1 MSYNTLIVLLGTTLV
16 GMNAG
21 LVGSFAVLRGRAL
34 LGDVL
39 AHAALPGLC
48 LAFLWLLRR
57 SVPSM
62 LVGALATCLIGVL
75 LMTLLR
81 KTTRVKDD
89 AVMGV
94 IRSVFIGAGIV
105 LITRVQY
112 TVTDGS
118 KAGLDS
124 YILGK
129 TAGMLASDIVLM
141 AGVSA
146 LSLTAIVLLF
156 KELRL
161 SAFDPG
167 FARVQ
172 GWPAGVLDVVQMGL
186 VAVAT
191 VAGLPAVG
199 AILVAAMLIL
209 PGATMRFW
217 TDRLGPLLV
226 GAVLL
231 GGAIGASG
239 TLLSARYSLLPAGPI
254 IILAGT
260 AFFVVSMLVA
270 PRRGLTARYLAD
282 RRHRRELRERKLLTS
297 LYEHDEQAHR
307 VGAWQSLRS
316 IAERHRWSER
326 ETSGFLAVAE
336 RDGLVERRM
345 PPTADGPAVRLTA
358 GGRRVAARRVRSE
371 RLWAAFLD
379 EFPDEGGSNAA
390 FELDE
395 LDAAI
400 PADVRARL
408 TSQLRAA
415 GRLPDVDDAP
425 LGERGPR

>member
-1 MSYNTLIVLLGTTLV
+1 
-16 GMNAG
+16 
-21 LVGSFAVLRGRAL
+21 
-34 LGDVL
+34 
-39 AHAALPGLC
+39 
-48 LAFLWLLRR
+48 
-57 SVPSM
+57 M
-62 LVGALATCLIGVL
+62 LVGALVTCLLGVL

-89 AVMGV
+89 ALMGV

-112 TVTDGS
+112 TATDGS

-129 TAGMLASDIVLM
+129 TAGMLSSDIVLM

-146 LSLTAIVLLF
+146 LSLTSILLLF

-161 SAFDPG
+161 AAFDPG

-217 TDRLGPLLV
+217 TDRLGPLLI

-297 LYEHDEQAHR
+297 LYEQDDRASE
-307 VGAWQSLRS
+307 VGGWRSLPS
-316 IAERHRWSER
+316 LAERHRWNER
-326 ETSGFLAVAE
+326 ETSDYVTEAE
-336 RDGLVERRM
+336 RDGLVERRRPT
-345 PPTADGPAVRLTA
+345 PPEGPDVRLTTD
-358 GGRRVAARRVRSE
+358 GRRIAARRVRSE

-379 EFPDEGGSNAA
+379 EFPDESGPNAE
-390 FELDE
+390 FD
-395 LDAAI
+395 LDALDAVI
-400 PADVRARL
+400 PADVRERL
-408 TSQLRAA
+408 TEQLRAA
-415 GRLPDVDDAP
+415 GRLPEIDDP
-425 LGERGPR
+425 PPGGRGPQ